1 MYLGKHYKLKVIKG
15 QKYNV
20 KLSDKYLTLTIKSHT
35 KDDKIKNIANVVW
48 TQTEKDGLKAALIKA
63 KN

>member
-35 KDDKIKNIANVVW
+35 KDEKIKSKVI
-48 TQTEKDGLKAALIKA
+48 IR
-63 KN
+63 

>member
-20 KLSDKYLTLTIKSHT
+20 KLSDKYTDYLEFL
-35 KDDKIKNIANVVW
+35 KNI
-48 TQTEKDGLKAALIKA
+48 
-63 KN
+63 